1 METLLRM
8 IPHFLPDV
16 WREGREE
23 KREEIR
29 RNRRGKRKEKKKG
42 EKRVGEDESTG
53 RSGGLSSTERVA
65 KKAAYL
71 IGVISPLVF
80 CSPQRILSLLTVC

>member
-8 IPHFLPDV
+8 IPRFLPDV

-29 RNRRGKRKEKKKG
+29 RGKERKKKG
-42 EKRVGEDESTG
+42 EKRVGEDKSTG
-53 RSGGLSSTERVA
+53 RSGGLSSTECVA
-65 KKAAYL
+65 KKATYL
-71 IGVISPLVF
+71 FGVIPSLVF